1 MGARQTALGCLIAC
15 RRQGAWSDGV
25 LKEHLLRDRL
35 DRREAALAARLCYGV
50 LQNRALLDYHL
61 SGLVKGRLKDLQP
74 VVLDILRLGLYQI
87 LWMDKIPPSAA
98 VNESVE
104 LGKKYANAR
113 AAGLINGVLRAALR
127 RELPLPPDLATRY
140 SHPQAL
146 VDLLAGEM
154 SEAELE
160 MVLAADNQAPE
171 TVVQVNPLAGTMER
185 LRQSV
190 EAVGGTCRAHPW
202 LPGCCTV
209 SGAGNLEEIPGF
221 AQGLFYVQDAASRLA
236 VRCAGLRPGMAVLD
250 CCAAPGGKS
259 FAAAID
265 LENQGSVTACDIHPH
280 KIGLLE
286 RGAQRLGLSC
296 IHPMQHDARAF
307 APAWEKTMDA
317 VLVDVPCSGL
327 GIIRKKPDI
336 RYKDLEKIGDLP
348 ALQLEILQNQSHYVK
363 PGGVLLYSTCTI
375 LRRENQAV
383 VEAFLAEAL
392 DFVLEPLPAGP
403 VRTGMVRLLPGQFDT
418 DGFFIAKLRRKT

>member
-50 LQNRALLDYHL
+50 LQNRALLDFHL

-104 LGKKYANAR
+104 MGKKYANAR

-171 TVVQVNPLAGTMER
+171 TVVQVYPLAGTMER
-185 LRQSV
+185 LR
-190 EAVGGTCRAHPW
+190 
-202 LPGCCTV
+202 
-209 SGAGNLEEIPGF
+209 
-221 AQGLFYVQDAASRLA
+221 
-236 VRCAGLRPGMAVLD
+236 
-250 CCAAPGGKS
+250 
-259 FAAAID
+259 
-265 LENQGSVTACDIHPH
+265 
-280 KIGLLE
+280 
-286 RGAQRLGLSC
+286 
-296 IHPMQHDARAF
+296 
-307 APAWEKTMDA
+307 
-317 VLVDVPCSGL
+317 
-327 GIIRKKPDI
+327 
-336 RYKDLEKIGDLP
+336 
-348 ALQLEILQNQSHYVK
+348 
-363 PGGVLLYSTCTI
+363 
-375 LRRENQAV
+375 
-383 VEAFLAEAL
+383 
-392 DFVLEPLPAGP
+392 
-403 VRTGMVRLLPGQFDT
+403 
-418 DGFFIAKLRRKT
+418 